1 VIFTK
6 CLVNLFFFVCEQI
19 LLINFK
25 KEILA
30 FVPKEGVKS
39 NLEDDSSNECSSVLV
54 VGESMAIV
62 AHNEDANVNLVGHT

>member
-6 CLVNLFFFVCEQI
+6 CLVNFFFVCEQI

-30 FVPKEGVKS
+30 FVPKEGAKS
-39 NLEDDSSNECSSVLV
+39 NIEDDSSNECSSVLV

>member
-6 CLVNLFFFVCEQI
+6 CLVNFFFVCGQI

-62 AHNEDANVNLVGHT
+62 AHNEDANVNLFGHT